1 MGQDCNQQKL
11 GTTLTAT
18 ITPSGTGF
26 CANETAIS
34 GVGAAINGAG
44 TTLYATRRHH
54 RPQPVLM
61 GVATQAYPESAL
73 EVRLSRMP
81 LDLDTG
87 ASHHTQNHPIETL
100 QLSRPPCPM
109 RVDLTKTGRRQ
120 GTADG
125 LPLCA
130 RSVAT
135 NVVLGRWIAVR
146 CG

>member
-1 MGQDCNQQKL
+1 MGQDCNQRKL

-34 GVGAAINGAG
+34 GGGTAINGTG

-61 GVATQAYPESAL
+61 GVATHAYPESAL
-73 EVRLSRMP
+73 EVLLSRMP

-109 RVDLTKTGRRQ
+109 RVYPT
-120 GTADG
+120 GTAGREDPAG
-125 LPLCA
+125 RALA
-130 RSVAT
+130 RRLVSC
-135 NVVLGRWIAVR
+135 R
-146 CG
+146 

>member
-1 MGQDCNQQKL
+1 MWKL
-11 GTTLTAT
+11 GTTFTAT

-34 GVGAAINGAG
+34 DVETAINGAG

-54 RPQPVLM
+54 RPQPVLV

-73 EVRLSRMP
+73 EVLLSRMP

-87 ASHHTQNHPIETL
+87 ASHHTKNHPIETL

-109 RVDLTKTGRRQ
+109 RVYPIDTHGMRRMECLNRIISRILIRASLQ
-120 GTADG
+120 
-125 LPLCA
+125 
-130 RSVAT
+130 V
-135 NVVLGRWIAVR
+135 
-146 CG
+146 